1 MHYFFHSIIYID
13 LLDDAGMGSGYQ
25 YVLAVFGGAYKNQ
38 EQHDNALHILDT
50 KTTVTSP
57 LSDYWAKELVK
68 ILTNGKM
75 TVDYHFGLV
84 SK

>member
-1 MHYFFHSIIYID
+1 
-13 LLDDAGMGSGYQ
+13 MGNGYKWI
-25 YVLAVFGGAYKNQ
+25 LFGTPYKNQ
-38 EQHDNALHILDT
+38 EQHDNARHILDT
-50 KTTVTSP
+50 HSKDTLP
-57 LSDYWAKELVK
+57 LSDHWAKELVK